1 MKGPSGNGPKSDRG
15 VCSTSAR
22 DAAYVRKGLFLA
34 ALTGVIFSL
43 DGPILKQGLVKEPF
57 SIPEFWL
64 LAPLFAA
71 GCHDISAA
79 CLSLVL
85 NVAQGKGREV
95 FRTFCSKPGK
105 FCIMGAFMGAPLGM
119 GGYLMGIS
127 LAGPA
132 YALPISTLYP
142 AIAAVLA
149 RFFLKERISA
159 RAMCGL
165 ALCVAGAFTV
175 GWSAPQG
182 GVGGQAFYLG
192 LGFAFLAAFGWASE
206 GVCVTAGMDFI
217 EPVVA
222 LNVYQI
228 VSSLLYVLVIVP
240 AAFVLLERT
249 RPGLDAVGLLMQ
261 AFASP
266 GLPFCIAAGLVG
278 CISYRCWYT
287 AMNITGVC
295 RAMALNVT
303 YALWGILF
311 SALFTNV
318 TVTRNLV
325 AGAVVIVAGI
335 VLVVMQGKS
344 GTALRQAQEGR

>member
-1 MKGPSGNGPKSDRG
+1 MKGPTGNGPNGDRG
-15 VCSTSAR
+15 ACSTSAR
-22 DAAYVRKGLFLA
+22 DVAYVRKGLLLA
-34 ALTGVIFSL
+34 ALTGIIFSL
-43 DGPILKQGLVKEPF
+43 DGPILKQGLEKAPF
-57 SIPEFWL
+57 NMPEFWL

-95 FRTFCSKPGK
+95 LRTFCSKPGR
-105 FCIMGAFMGAPLGM
+105 FCVLGAFMGAPLGM

-149 RFFLKERISA
+149 RVFLKERISA
-159 RAMCGL
+159 RALCGL
-165 ALCVAGAFTV
+165 VLCVAGAFTV

-182 GVGGQAFYLG
+182 GVGGHAFYLG
-192 LGFAFLAAFGWASE
+192 LGFAFLAAFGWAAE

-217 EPVVA
+217 EPAVA

-240 AAFVLLERT
+240 AAYMLMAHDQ
-249 RPGLDAVGLLMQ
+249 PGVDAVELLTQ
-261 AFASP
+261 ALASP
-266 GLPFCIAAGLVG
+266 GLPFCAAAGLVG
-278 CISYRCWYT
+278 CVSYRCWYT
-287 AMNITGVC
+287 AMNMTGVS

-318 TVTRNLV
+318 TVSRNLV

-344 GTALRQAQEGR
+344 GAALRHAQEAR

>member
-15 VCSTSAR
+15 ACSTSAR

-95 FRTFCSKPGK
+95 FRTFCSKPGRY
-105 FCIMGAFMGAPLGM
+105 CVIGAFMGAPLGM

-159 RAMCGL
+159 RAM
-165 ALCVAGAFTV
+165 
-175 GWSAPQG
+175 
-182 GVGGQAFYLG
+182 
-192 LGFAFLAAFGWASE
+192 
-206 GVCVTAGMDFI
+206 
-217 EPVVA
+217 
-222 LNVYQI
+222 
-228 VSSLLYVLVIVP
+228 
-240 AAFVLLERT
+240 
-249 RPGLDAVGLLMQ
+249 
-261 AFASP
+261 
-266 GLPFCIAAGLVG
+266 
-278 CISYRCWYT
+278 
-287 AMNITGVC
+287 
-295 RAMALNVT
+295 RAT
-303 YALWGILF
+303 
-311 SALFTNV
+311 
-318 TVTRNLV
+318 
-325 AGAVVIVAGI
+325 
-335 VLVVMQGKS
+335 
-344 GTALRQAQEGR
+344 

>member
-1 MKGPSGNGPKSDRG
+1 
-15 VCSTSAR
+15 
-22 DAAYVRKGLFLA
+22 
-34 ALTGVIFSL
+34 
-43 DGPILKQGLVKEPF
+43 
-57 SIPEFWL
+57 
-64 LAPLFAA
+64 
-71 GCHDISAA
+71 
-79 CLSLVL
+79 
-85 NVAQGKGREV
+85 
-95 FRTFCSKPGK
+95 
-105 FCIMGAFMGAPLGM
+105 
-119 GGYLMGIS
+119 
-127 LAGPA
+127 
-132 YALPISTLYP
+132 
-142 AIAAVLA
+142 
-149 RFFLKERISA
+149 
-159 RAMCGL
+159 
-165 ALCVAGAFTV
+165 VAGAFTV

-228 VSSLLYVLVIVP
+228 VSSLLYMLVIVP
-240 AAFVLLERT
+240 AAFVLLGRT
-249 RPGLDAVGLLMQ
+249 QPGLDAADLL
-261 AFASP
+261 ALALASP

-278 CISYRCWYT
+278 CVSYRCWYT
-287 AMNITGVC
+287 AMNMTGVC

-335 VLVVMQGKS
+335 VLVVMQGKG
-344 GTALRQAQEGR
+344 GTALRQTQEGL

>member
-1 MKGPSGNGPKSDRG
+1 MKSPFGNSPKHGNSSR
-15 VCSTSAR
+15 SAAAR

-43 DGPILKQGLVKEPF
+43 DGPILEQGLIKEPF
-57 SIPEFWL
+57 SMPEFWL

-79 CLSLVL
+79 CLSLIL
-85 NVAQGKGREV
+85 NISQGKGREV
-95 FRTFCSKPGK
+95 LRTFCSKPGR
-105 FCIMGAFMGAPLGM
+105 FCILGALMGAPLGM

-149 RFFLKERISA
+149 RFFLKERIST
-159 RAMCGL
+159 RALCGL
-165 ALCVAGAFTV
+165 VLCVAGAFTV

-182 GVGGQAFYLG
+182 AVGGQAFYLG
-192 LGFAFLAAFGWASE
+192 IGFAFIAAFGWAAE

-228 VSSLLYVLVIVP
+228 VSSLLYTLIIVP
-240 AAFVLLERT
+240 TAFLLVSRSN
-249 RPGLDAVGLLMQ
+249 PGLDAFALLGQ
-261 AFASP
+261 GITSP
-266 GLPFCIAAGLVG
+266 GLPFCIAAGCVG
-278 CISYRCWYT
+278 CVSYRCWYT
-287 AMNITGVC
+287 AMNMTGVC

-325 AGAVVIVAGI
+325 VGAVVIVAGI
-335 VLVVMQGKS
+335 VLVVLKGQG
-344 GTALRQAQEGR
+344 GTPLRYAKEQQ

>member
-15 VCSTSAR
+15 ACSTSAR

-95 FRTFCSKPGK
+95 FRTFCSKPGRY
-105 FCIMGAFMGAPLGM
+105 CVMGAFMGAPLGM

-165 ALCVAGAFTV
+165 VLCVAGAFTV

-192 LGFAFLAAFGWASE
+192 LGFAFLAAFGWGLE
-206 GVCVTAGMDFI
+206 GCVGGYATSMIDPEIGI
-217 EPVVA
+217 TIRQLTSA
-222 LNVYQI
+222 LTN
-228 VSSLLYVLVIVP
+228 LLVLVP
-240 AAFVLLERT
+240 LFAFIGGDSAFGMIRT
-249 RPGLDAVGLLMQ
+249 VFTDVDAMPW
-261 AFASP
+261 F
-266 GLPFCIAAGLVG
+266 
-278 CISYRCWYT
+278 
-287 AMNITGVC
+287 
-295 RAMALNVT
+295 
-303 YALWGILF
+303 
-311 SALFTNV
+311 
-318 TVTRNLV
+318 
-325 AGAVVIVAGI
+325 IVAGFGAYFAFM
-335 VLVVMQGKS
+335 LWYKGNAMC
-344 GTALRQAQEGR
+344 GTALGMSCNGAFSFWGPFFCWLVLGLWFGIDGYALAPIAWLAAVVMIVGIFIIAVNPLDFFRKKG